1 MQSVARLTVSPFNLD
16 LEQTPKIIYQGLVVG
31 FSPKKALI

>member
-16 LEQTPKIIYQGLVVG
+16 LEQTPKIIYQGLVVVALA
-31 FSPKKALI
+31 SKKL